1 MIGMED
7 LIAKVLD
14 LLKAD
19 GTCNNHMFSLTRFV
33 FFSFVNRKHTDE
45 SQQFGSLLWDVNDC
59 DDEKEEANDLTEG
72 RFWVDVSIAHCD

>member
-1 MIGMED
+1 
-7 LIAKVLD
+7 
-14 LLKAD
+14 
-19 GTCNNHMFSLTRFV
+19 MFGLTRFV

-59 DDEKEEANDLTEG
+59 DDEKEETNDLTEG